1 MISSKAQTYIRCHG
15 QKYGSPEA
23 AKCPWQ
29 VFHMSV
35 ASVLL
40 TDGFGPKICV
50 SAAALVVL
58 VGTACVYH
66 WNVQLS
72 GLVGGSAIMSLTAWA
87 YFLSITWP
95 FGDARLYR
103 IDVAAFA
110 SLMEPGN

>member
-1 MISSKAQTYIRCHG
+1 
-15 QKYGSPEA
+15 
-23 AKCPWQ
+23 
-29 VFHMSV
+29 MSV

-87 YFLSITWP
+87 YFLRITWT

-103 IDVAAFA
+103 IDGATFV
-110 SLMEPGN
+110 SRMEPANKLAPAPASPLTTR